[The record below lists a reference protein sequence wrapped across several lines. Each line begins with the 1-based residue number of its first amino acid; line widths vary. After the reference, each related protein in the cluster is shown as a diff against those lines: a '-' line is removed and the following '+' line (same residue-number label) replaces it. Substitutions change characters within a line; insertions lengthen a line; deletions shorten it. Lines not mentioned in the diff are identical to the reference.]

1 MGSRAILQ
9 QDTSGGRGA
18 GLGTVASENVLAP
31 ADLMIGDCGR
41 DFTSFLHSLGR
52 RVPRMDPA
60 GERQRAVGH
69 LVPSKESA
77 AVGRFLANT
86 TRRVVR
92 VLRGFFISGGSACGE
107 ALLVGEGGASLLTRQ
122 ERVMA
127 PF

>member
-1 MGSRAILQ
+1 MCIRDS
-9 QDTSGGRGA
+9 TSGGRGA
-18 GLGTVASENVLAP
+18 GLGTAASENVLAP

-41 DFTSFLHSLGR
+41 DFTSFLHSLSR

-92 VLRGFFISGGSACGE
+92 VLRGFFISGGSSS
-107 ALLVGEGGASLLTRQ
+107 VH
-122 ERVMA
+122 RVLA
-127 PF
+127 PDGPGHRSAIG